1 MKAWTVW
8 ITGLPG
14 SGKSTIAQAL
24 LSRLKKMENHV
35 QILSTDMLRRVMTP
49 KPSYSEEERENVYA
63 TVVFIAKL
71 LNQNGVNVIID
82 ATGNLR
88 RYRDKCRQELE
99 NFILVYAKCPLEV
112 CMEREM
118 RRKSTFG
125 APREIYKKGLEGR
138 SSTVPGI
145 NVPYEEPL
153 DADIVVETNKL
164 TPPECAEKIVEA
176 IMIRFMDRGRAH

>member
-1 MKAWTVW
+1 M
-8 ITGLPG
+8 PG

-24 LSRLKKMENHV
+24 LSRLEEEEIHV
-35 QILSTDMLRRVMTP
+35 QILTMDMLRGVMTP

-63 TVVFIAKL
+63 TIVFVAKL
-71 LNQNGVNVIID
+71 LNQNGVNIIID

-88 RYRDKCRQELE
+88 RYRDRGRRELK
-99 NFILVYAKCPLEV
+99 NLLIAYAKCSLEV

-118 RRKSTFG
+118 GRKFTFG
-125 APREIYKKGLEGR
+125 APREVYKKGLEGR

-153 DADIVVETNKL
+153 DAEVVVETDKL
-164 TPPECAEKIVEA
+164 MPQECAEKIVEA
-176 IMIRFMDRGRAH
+176 IMIRFINKGKKESR